1 VPARDHY
8 DALGVPRD
16 ASKDEI
22 KEKYRR
28 LALQY
33 HPDRN
38 KSNRAEKKFK
48 EISEAYAVLS
58 DDERRRQYD
67 AEREEQDEERYY
79 NTSARDQHESGR
91 SDFGTLFQNIGFG
104 FNDLLNEAFGS
115 TEIDG
120 HDRSPKPTQGE
131 DITYHIQLDLEDIAS
146 DTTKVIEVRRREVCS
161 ECGGSRADSGNAT
174 ETCETCGGT
183 GELTESVRMTSFGR
197 LSTMCACKKCGGLGY
212 VHPVSGCERCAGR
225 GVVERTRRLSVVIPG
240 GIEDGHTLRLQG
252 EGAPGEGG
260 GPPGHI
266 FLVIDVKPHKLF
278 RRRGPDLY
286 LRKRISAAEA
296 RGGKELRI
304 PTLSGRVVNVLV
316 QPGTRSGTVLRL
328 KGMGLPKPGST
339 ERGDQYVE
347 IEVTSG
353 NRLRMKS

>member
-1 VPARDHY
+1 VPVRDYY
-8 DALGVPRD
+8 DALGVARD
-16 ASKDEI
+16 ASKEEI
-22 KEKYRR
+22 KERYRR

-38 KSNRAEKKFK
+38 KSSRAEKRFK

-67 AEREEQDEERYY
+67 AEQEEQDEERYY
-79 NTSARDQHESGR
+79 NRSGRHEHESGPP
-91 SDFGTLFQNIGFG
+91 DFGNLFQDIGFG
-104 FNDLLNEAFGS
+104 FNDLLNGAFGS
-115 TEIDG
+115 TEIDD
-120 HDRSPKPTQGE
+120 HDRSPKPTRGE

-146 DTTKVIEVRRREVCS
+146 DTTEVIEVRRREVCG
-161 ECGGSRADSGNAT
+161 ECGASRADSGNA
-174 ETCETCGGT
+174 ETCETCGGS
-183 GELTESVRMTSFGR
+183 GELTASVRMTSFGR
-197 LSTMCACKKCGGLGY
+197 LSTLSACRTCGGLGY
-212 VHPVSGCERCAGR
+212 VPVSGCKRCADR

-260 GPPGHI
+260 GPPGRV

-278 RRRGPDLY
+278 RRRGSDLY

-296 RGGKELRI
+296 RIGKELRI

-328 KGMGLPKPGST
+328 KGMGLPKQGST

-353 NRLRMKS
+353 NQLRMKS